1 MYDNKEIIP
10 QYTINISD
18 FTVGETVYHDR
29 CLSAS
34 FGGTGVPSAEIPWA
48 DGEHQPWD
56 YHYAD
61 GEFLLEPI
69 EIPEE
74 VQPPTEQ
81 EQLRADVDF
90 LLMLAGE
97 V

>member
-1 MYDNKEIIP
+1 MR
-10 QYTINISD
+10 YTINVGD

-29 CLSAS
+29 ALSAS
-34 FGGTGVPSAEIPWA
+34 GLGQMAGVDVVEIPWA
-48 DGEHQPWD
+48 DSGYKPWD
-56 YHYAD
+56 YHYIGGA
-61 GEFLLEPI
+61 FALEPI
-69 EIPEE
+69 AIPEE